1 MLRIVPAIA
10 FVCTF
15 AIASLPASAQ
25 QTPVDEVACNDAKA
39 KPEDRVKNCTKAIKA
54 KRSGSD
60 LTSLLT
66 ARGIAYYESGDYRRS
81 IADHTT
87 IIKSN
92 PKNAA
97 AFDNR
102 GNAYRRNGEDDKAI
116 ADYDKAIALDPKL
129 VHAYVARGDSYN
141 NKGEHDKAI
150 AETNKAIAI
159 DPKFPNSYGIRGAAY
174 LDKKDYAR
182 AIADFD
188 EALKLKPDY
197 SYALY
202 QRGTAHERTGKPDR
216 AMADYN
222 QTIKVDPESIEGHQ
236 SRGILKLYGGPATEA
251 IGDLKRATELNP
263 KDSYNAL
270 WYDLALRRNGQ
281 KGSLVN
287 VRNKLDRVAWPA
299 PIVRLMLNEIR
310 PARAIQIAKRGDA
323 ETVKD
328 RTCEVTFYIAE
339 LDWLKGQKDKAREG
353 YRSTRD
359 LCRVSFFEHSAA
371 SAALRALGEK

>member
-10 FVCTF
+10 FVCTLATAAF
-15 AIASLPASAQ
+15 AQ

-39 KPEDRVKNCTKAIKA
+39 KPEDRVKNCSKAIKA
-54 KRSGSD
+54 KRSGID

-81 IADHTT
+81 IADHST
-87 IIKSN
+87 IIKAN

-116 ADYDKAIALDPKL
+116 ADYDKAIALDPKF

-141 NKGEHDKAI
+141 NKGEYDKAI

-159 DPKFPNSYGIRGAAY
+159 DPKFPNSYGIRGSAY
-174 LDKKDYAR
+174 LDKQDFPR

-202 QRGTAHERTGKPDR
+202 QRGTAYERTGKPDR

-222 QTIKVDPESIEGHQ
+222 ETIRIDPESLEGHL
-236 SRGILKLYGGPATEA
+236 SRGVLKLYGGPAAEA
-251 IGDLKRATELNP
+251 IADLKRASELGP
-263 KDSYNAL
+263 SDAFAAI

-281 KGSLVN
+281 KGLLAQA
-287 VRNKLDRVAWPA
+287 RNKLDRVAWPA
-299 PIVRLMLNEIR
+299 PLVRLMLNEIR
-310 PARAIQIAKRGDA
+310 PARAMQIAKRGNA

-328 RTCEVTFYIAE
+328 HTCEVTFYTAE
-339 LDWLKGQKDKAREG
+339 LDWLKGQKDKARDG
-353 YRSTRD
+353 YRAVRD
-359 LCRVSFFEHSAA
+359 QCRVSFFEHSAA